1 MRITCL
7 VFAFFAALIFS
18 SSAMEAFDIENYHID
33 MEVMENNVYHITE
46 IIELDFREERRGIIR
61 ELPLF
66 FDQQRVRIHSISVLS
81 HPYKIMKEKRK
92 INIRIGDPDIFL
104 HGKQRYEIRYV
115 YDVGA
120 DNLQDMDEFNHNLIG
135 VEWATTIA
143 SASFDIRLPK
153 PFNAENVNV
162 TSGPYGSTDNTG
174 VTWTVEGTTIRGSI
188 TRPLGMHEG
197 LTVALPLPE
206 GYWVGAKRHGPPMKE
221 ILLGYPLYALM
232 FFLSLL
238 LWFMK
243 GRDNPIIPVV
253 EFWPPDKMNPAE
265 IGYIVDGSADT
276 EDITALVI
284 HWAQQGC
291 LTIEELPGA
300 KGKKDGGLVLT
311 KIKDLDSEAKSYEKK
326 MFREMFKLGKDGRVT
341 TEDLNLKFYGTIAE
355 TQHDVMYS
363 FASDPE
369 KALYDT
375 ESQTVK
381 LGGLHFSSG
390 FVVGIFAFIPL
401 FLITTEL
408 AKAFEPESTDWG
420 VAIMRFMLAF
430 FAVVFVMGP
439 MVALAKFLSIKGG
452 VKKKVVLIV
461 TLYFVIVSAVG
472 IGFATVYFTDIPII
486 QYLAALG
493 ATVGSSF
500 FIALMSKRTAYGDK
514 ILGRVLG
521 FREFIEKA
529 EKDKLERMFESD
541 PQYFFHILPY
551 AIVLGL
557 STRWSSHFEGMAL
570 APPAWYRGGEQSRFD
585 TRAFERRLNNDMASL
600 TRSMNAAPAS
610 SSSSGG
616 SSGSSGSSSS
626 GGFSGGGS
634 GGGGGRSW

>member
-452 VKKKVVLIV
+452 VKKKVVLIA
-461 TLYFVIVSAVG
+461 TLYFLIVSAVG